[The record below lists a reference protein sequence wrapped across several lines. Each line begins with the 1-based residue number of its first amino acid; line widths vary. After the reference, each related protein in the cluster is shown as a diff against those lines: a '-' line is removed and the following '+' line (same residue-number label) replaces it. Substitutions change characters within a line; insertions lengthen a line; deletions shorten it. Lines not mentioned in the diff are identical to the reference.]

1 MVEMAKSLAAVQKV
15 LKKIGTGYGFSI
27 KSSNNR
33 RLETQGMK
41 IKDYVN
47 IIDNDSINISNHSN
61 VQKFNKF
68 NPEVIG
74 SLQPQGELG
83 QDMKD

>member
-1 MVEMAKSLAAVQKV
+1 MVEMAKSLAAVQEV

-27 KSSNNR
+27 KSSNYR

-61 VQKFNKF
+61 VQKFNKL
-68 NPEVIG
+68 NPEVIR